1 MNLKTKIFMIISA
14 VFIAYGACCYLI
26 QKFIV
31 FPNFEVLENEQV
43 EKDMERI
50 RLALQNEVRQI
61 DMICH
66 DWSSWD
72 DAYEFVQ
79 TGSPEFIES
88 NLVDLTFV
96 TNRINLLYYLN
107 HQSRVI
113 WGNAFD
119 LNTMTPFHL
128 PEFPPDIF
136 PENHPLTVFP
146 EAQSEPGDWVLKG
159 FLITGH
165 GLMVVS
171 SRPVLTSTEKG
182 PVKGT
187 MIMGRLITEEM
198 TRFLNQQT
206 QVQFIIQ
213 HIQSNPDGTLSDKLT
228 EKPNVSIQRTHN
240 RSLSVVATYADI
252 MGKPAFRIIAEIPRS
267 IIEKG
272 AQSVHTSLWMIVA
285 AGLITLITLLL
296 IIEQTAIKPLIKLS
310 SHAESIRRSKDLSR
324 RIAMTEKNEIG
335 NLSLV
340 FDSMVGEL
348 EKAMNRVGKSEEMFR
363 LISENSLALVGMA
376 QGGKFIYVNP
386 TAADTAGY
394 GLDEMVGLDLWQ
406 LVYPEDRDIL
416 WEKIQQRSAKDPA
429 NNRYEF
435 RYITRKGNV
444 RWLEMLVV
452 PIVYEGEKTIL
463 GHGIDITERK
473 KAEADKISLE
483 KRLRTAEKMESLGML
498 AGGVAHDL
506 NNVLGALVGYS
517 ELMLMEIRDG
527 DPLRE
532 RVAKIM
538 QSGQRAAEIIQD
550 LLTLT
555 RRGVKISE
563 IINLNGMIRDCFS
576 LPEFEKLNF
585 HYPDVKIHTDL
596 DCNLLNIRGSLVHLS
611 KTLMNLVSNAAEAI
625 FGPGEIRIRTENR
638 TVEKPIQ
645 GYDDIM
651 PGDYVVLSVC
661 DDGKGISSADIGKI
675 FEPFYTRKVMGR
687 SGTGLGLAVVWGT
700 VKDHN
705 GYIDVKSHEGSGTA
719 FTLYFPITREVS
731 PEEPQEMDTSRFM
744 GRGESIL
751 VVDDVPEQRELAENM
766 LTKIGYHV
774 HAVHSGEKA
783 VVYLKTQKP
792 DILLLDMI
800 MAPGMDG
807 LETYKKILEINPHQK
822 AVIVSG
828 FSETDRVQC
837 ALDLGIGSY
846 VSKPYVLEKIGMAI
860 RNELDKG
867 CSFAKR

>member
-50 RLALQNEVRQI
+50 RLALQNEVRQV
-61 DMICH
+61 DTICH

-72 DAYEFVQ
+72 EAYEFVQ

-88 NLVDLTFV
+88 NLIDITFV

-107 HQSRVI
+107 HESRVV
-113 WGNAFD
+113 WGKALD
-119 LNTMTPFHL
+119 LNSMTPFHL
-128 PEFPPDIF
+128 PEFPADVF
-136 PENHPLTVFP
+136 PGNHPLIVSGSAESKP
-146 EAQSEPGDWVLKG
+146 RNRVLKG
-159 FLITGH
+159 FLVTGH
-165 GLMVVS
+165 GVMVVS
-171 SRPVLTSTEKG
+171 SRPVLTSEEKG
-182 PVKGT
+182 AARGT
-187 MIMGRLITEEM
+187 LIMGRLITEEM

-213 HIQSNPDGTLSDKLT
+213 SLQSNPGGAFSNKLT
-228 EKPNVSIQRTHN
+228 EKPPVFIQRTDD
-240 RSLSVVATYADI
+240 RSLSVVASYADI
-252 MGKPAFRIIAEIPRS
+252 MGKPALRIIAEIPRS

-310 SHAESIRRSKDLSR
+310 SHAESIRRSKDLSQ
-324 RIAMTEKNEIG
+324 RIEMTEKNEIG
-335 NLSLV
+335 NLSQV
-340 FDSMVGEL
+340 FDSMVDEL
-348 EKAMNRVGKSEEMFR
+348 EKAMNRIRKSEEMFR

-386 TAADTAGY
+386 MAARTAGY
-394 GLDEMVGLDLWQ
+394 GPDEMVGLDIWQ

-416 WEKIQQRSAKDPA
+416 RGKIQQRPAKDPA
-429 NNRYEF
+429 NNRHEF
-435 RYITRKGNV
+435 RYITRKGDV

-452 PIVYEGEKTIL
+452 PIIYDGTDTL
-463 GHGIDITERK
+463 LAHGIDITERK
-473 KAEADKISLE
+473 KAEEDKINLE

-517 ELMLMEIRDG
+517 DLMLMEIRDG

-532 RVAKIM
+532 RATKIM

-563 IINLNGMIRDCFS
+563 IVNLNGMIHDCFN
-576 LPEFEKLNF
+576 LPEFEKLIY

-596 DCNLLNIRGSLVHLS
+596 DCNLLNIRGSVVHLS

-638 TVEKPIQ
+638 TIEKPIQ

-661 DDGKGISSADIGKI
+661 DDGKGISSADICKI
-675 FEPFYTRKVMGR
+675 FEPFYTKKVMGR

-705 GYIDVKSHEGSGTA
+705 GYIDVKSDEGSGTA
-719 FTLYFPITREVS
+719 FTLYFPVTGDVS
-731 PEEPQEMDTSRFM
+731 SEKPQKMDFSRFM

-751 VVDDVPEQRELAENM
+751 IVDDVPEQRELAENM

-774 HAVHSGEKA
+774 QAVHSGENA
-783 VVYLKTQKP
+783 VDYLKIQKP

-800 MAPGMDG
+800 MSPGMDG
-807 LETYKKILEINPHQK
+807 LETYKKILEINPDQK

-828 FSETDRVQC
+828 FSETDRVLC

-860 RNELDKG
+860 RNELDKV
-867 CSFAKR
+867 

>member
-61 DMICH
+61 DTTCH

-72 DAYEFVQ
+72 EAYEFVQ
-79 TGSPEFIES
+79 TGSSEFIES

-107 HQSRVI
+107 HESQVV
-113 WGNAFD
+113 WGKALD
-119 LNTMTPFHL
+119 LNSMTPFHL

-136 PENHPLTVFP
+136 PKNHPLIGFGATG
-146 EAQSEPGDWVLKG
+146 SELRDRVLKG
-159 FLITGH
+159 FLVTGH

-171 SRPVLTSTEKG
+171 SRPVLTSSEKG
-182 PVKGT
+182 AARGT
-187 MIMGRLITEEM
+187 LIMGRLITEEI
-198 TRFLNQQT
+198 TRLLNQQT

-213 HIQSNPDGTLSDKLT
+213 SLQSNPDGTLSAGLDDK
-228 EKPNVSIQRTHN
+228 PPVFIQRTDN
-240 RSLSVVATYADI
+240 QLLSVVASYADI
-252 MGKPAFRIIAEIPRS
+252 MGKPALWIIAEIPRS
-267 IIEKG
+267 IVEKG
-272 AQSVHTSLWMIVA
+272 AQSVHASLWMIVA

-310 SHAESIRRSKDLSR
+310 SHAKSIRRSKDLSQ
-324 RIAMTEKNEIG
+324 RIEMTEKNEIG
-335 NLSLV
+335 TLSQV

-348 EKAMNRVGKSEEMFR
+348 EKAMNRVRKSEEMFR

-376 QGGKFIYVNP
+376 QGGKFIYANP
-386 TAADTAGY
+386 AAARTAGY
-394 GLDEMVGLDLWQ
+394 GPDEMVGLDLWQ
-406 LVYPEDRDIL
+406 LVYPEDRNML
-416 WEKIQQRSAKDPA
+416 HEKIQQRSAKDPL

-435 RYITRKGNV
+435 RYITRKGDV

-452 PIVYEGEKTIL
+452 PIVYEGKDTVL
-463 GHGIDITERK
+463 AHGIDITERK
-473 KAEADKISLE
+473 KAEEDKISLE
-483 KRLRTAEKMESLGML
+483 NRLRTAEKMESLGML

-517 ELMLMEIRDG
+517 ELMRMEIRDG

-532 RVAKIM
+532 RATKIIR
-538 QSGQRAAEIIQD
+538 SGQRAAEIIQD

-563 IINLNGMIRDCFS
+563 IVNLNGMIRDSFN
-576 LPEFEKLNF
+576 LPEFEKLSY

-596 DCNLLNIRGSLVHLS
+596 DCNLLNIRGSVVHLS

-638 TVEKPIQ
+638 TVEKPIR
-645 GYDDIM
+645 GCDDIM

-661 DDGKGISSADIGKI
+661 DDGKGISSSDIGKI

-719 FTLYFPITREVS
+719 FTLYFPVTREVS
-731 PEEPQEMDTSRFM
+731 PEEPQAMDLSRFM

-774 HAVHSGEKA
+774 HSVHSGEKA
-783 VVYLKTQKP
+783 VDYLKTQTP

-807 LETYKKILEINPHQK
+807 LETYKQILEINPGQK

-846 VSKPYVLEKIGMAI
+846 VGKPYVLEKIGMAI
-860 RNELDKG
+860 RNELDNV
-867 CSFAKR
+867 